1 MFINRIH
8 IIQFGALRDRDITV
22 CPGLNIIEGENESGK
37 TTVAAFLRYLFY
49 GTAADAAETV
59 HTERYLPQTG
69 TAGGYIDLVLS
80 APLRRTDEHLPK
92 NAVAYRISR
101 IRTPDG
107 EVCSIFPLIPAADST
122 EPVPGQPVFAGEVP
136 GEVFFGVTADVFA
149 ASAFVGQIHTGGR
162 TDGARAGSYTGG
174 TPVRAAIDRILCAA
188 NESIDPVAAAARLTE
203 QRNALYNPDTDTGSI
218 RELER
223 RRAALVSALESA
235 QTAERE
241 EPEETAESVP
251 DRTDAS
257 PQAENPVP
265 AQPDPETE
273 EQNAKTLAAIAACE
287 EKIAAKATRSAQLQ
301 KVREQY
307 EMYRSLDD
315 LETLSV
321 LRTQKAAAEKRAAA
335 LSSAIF
341 RGSEIPDADFTA
353 SLYLCAEDM
362 RAAAEDGAAAR
373 AELDKLDFS
382 VRRDNIKE
390 TQLHRIALDGGVEVL
405 HSKLDSLYRKRLIM
419 TVFGVFFLLLTVFAL
434 ATTVFLFL
442 LQAETAKNGIL
453 LTALLTASAVFFFV
467 SRSRHERGIGVMLR
481 RYSCTTED
489 ELENFLEEY
498 LLSEKKLQTLTADKE
513 AVSARISEASLRGGE
528 AARQAALLLSRL
540 QPPDTQKI
548 TPDRL
553 TPEIVSAAA
562 DRIERACAEI
572 TRLRDTAARC
582 DDDIAAYLA
591 DRGAQSEESL
601 LSRKKALSAL
611 FGSKFSIDPILRE
624 LDFNL
629 KSTAALQER
638 MDSLRA
644 SLIVPPAAPEPIP
657 APASSRQTLPF
668 TPKKTCD
675 LGPDTQILQS
685 LIAEMDQR
693 LRHDRKTYAALNL
706 AIDAVGRASRNLYET
721 IAPRLTEDAGR
732 LMQLLSDSR
741 YSALTLDETMHV
753 TAADSGDGTQGTVPV
768 DALSAGTQDL
778 AYLSLRMAL
787 LRMLYPGELPPLL
800 FDEAFA
806 TLDDRRLARMIALLH
821 RAACT
826 EQNGTKATSQALV
839 FTCHKRERRAA
850 EALSG
855 CSCNVLK
862 LK

>member
-1 MFINRIH
+1 M
-8 IIQFGALRDRDITV
+8 
-22 CPGLNIIEGENESGK
+22 
-37 TTVAAFLRYLFY
+37 
-49 GTAADAAETV
+49 
-59 HTERYLPQTG
+59 
-69 TAGGYIDLVLS
+69 
-80 APLRRTDEHLPK
+80 
-92 NAVAYRISR
+92 
-101 IRTPDG
+101 
-107 EVCSIFPLIPAADST
+107 
-122 EPVPGQPVFAGEVP
+122 
-136 GEVFFGVTADVFA
+136 
-149 ASAFVGQIHTGGR
+149 
-162 TDGARAGSYTGG
+162 
-174 TPVRAAIDRILCAA
+174 
-188 NESIDPVAAAARLTE
+188 
-203 QRNALYNPDTDTGSI
+203 
-218 RELER
+218 
-223 RRAALVSALESA
+223 
-235 QTAERE
+235 
-241 EPEETAESVP
+241 
-251 DRTDAS
+251 
-257 PQAENPVP
+257 
-265 AQPDPETE
+265 
-273 EQNAKTLAAIAACE
+273 
-287 EKIAAKATRSAQLQ
+287 
-301 KVREQY
+301 
-307 EMYRSLDD
+307 
-315 LETLSV
+315 
-321 LRTQKAAAEKRAAA
+321 
-335 LSSAIF
+335 
-341 RGSEIPDADFTA
+341 
-353 SLYLCAEDM
+353 
-362 RAAAEDGAAAR
+362 
-373 AELDKLDFS
+373 
-382 VRRDNIKE
+382 
-390 TQLHRIALDGGVEVL
+390 EVL
-405 HSKLDSLYRKRLIM
+405 HSRLDSLYRKRLIM

-467 SRSRHERGIGVMLR
+467 SRSRYERSIGVMLR

-498 LLSEKKLQTLTADKE
+498 LLSEKKLHTLTADKE

-553 TPEIVSAAA
+553 TPDIVTAAA

-582 DDDIAAYLA
+582 EDDIAAYLA

-601 LSRKKALSAL
+601 LARKKALSTL
-611 FGSKFSIDPILRE
+611 FGSNFSIDPILRE

-638 MDSLRA
+638 IDSLRA
-644 SLIVPPAAPEPIP
+644 SLTVPPAVPEPIP
-657 APASSRQTLPF
+657 APAPVRQTLPF
-668 TPKKTCD
+668 TPAKTCD
-675 LGPDTQILQS
+675 LGPDTRILQS

-732 LMQLLSDSR
+732 LMQLLSDRR
-741 YSALTLDETMHV
+741 YSALMLDETMHI

-826 EQNGTKATSQALV
+826 EQNGTEGASQALV

-850 EALSG
+850 EALEYG
-855 CSCNVLK
+855 LTPDAVLTDAEEALDALGELTGRTAK
-862 LK
+862 EEIVSRIFERFCVGK